1 MDQND
6 VLDWTECKDFV
17 AAVVKDGYDAEA
29 FKETYD
35 KMDKNADGLISKAE
49 LIEKVVEIGKEKNL
63 FGEQSAPSPPAEAQQ
78 EESKPEEVAT
88 QDTKVDESVFRNGLG
103 CLGKTFNNARHA
115 YLSLNIQSK
124 SLDTINVSIN
134 SAG

>member
-6 VLDWTECKDFV
+6 VLDWTECEDFV
-17 AAVVKDGYDAEA
+17 KAVMKDGYDAQS
-29 FKETYD
+29 FKETYE

-49 LIEKVVEIGKEKNL
+49 LIEKVVEIGKGKNL
-63 FGEQSAPSPPAEAQQ
+63 FGQQRAPSPPAEAQ
-78 EESKPEEVAT
+78 EESKPEETGT
-88 QDTKVDESVFRNGLG
+88 QETRVEESVFRNGLG

-115 YLSLNIQSK
+115 YLSLNISSK
-124 SLDTINVSIN
+124 ALDTINVSTD